1 MPRVHL
7 VQMDIAWE
15 APTANHARAR
25 SLIAAARVSAGDLV
39 LLPEMFDTGFSFN
52 TSVTAD
58 THEHTL
64 SFIKSL
70 ATDFGVVVQAGRTRP
85 AATGT
90 TPAFHNVVSIFA
102 PSAATPLCEYA
113 KRHLI
118 GREGEYIAPGR
129 DIVTYPWAGL
139 TIAPAICYDLRFP
152 EVFRDG
158 LKKGAEAFAVCAC
171 WPNVR
176 KEHWRALLIA
186 RAIENQAFV
195 FACNRVGRD
204 PDSAGGLT
212 YDGGSM
218 VIGPKGEILAE
229 ASTAECVLGAEVEIE
244 RVRAWRG
251 VFPAWREVR

>member
-15 APTANHARAR
+15 NPPANHARAR
-25 SLIAAARVSAGDLV
+25 SLIEAARVSAGDLV

-64 SFIKSL
+64 SFMQSL
-70 ATDFGVVVQAGRTRP
+70 ATEHAVFVHGGRTRP
-85 AATGT
+85 TSPT
-90 TPAFHNVVSIFA
+90 TFHNVVSIFA
-102 PSAATPLCEYA
+102 PSAAIPLCEYS
-113 KRHLI
+113 KQHLF
-118 GREGEYIAPGR
+118 GREGVYIAPGH
-129 DIVTYPWAGL
+129 DAATYPWAGL

-152 EVFRDG
+152 EVFREG
-158 LKKGAEAFAVCAC
+158 LKAGADAFSVCAC

-204 PDSAGGLT
+204 PESAGGLA

-218 VIGPKGEILAE
+218 VVGPKGEILAE
-229 ASTAECVLGAEVEIE
+229 AGPAECVLSAEVEIG
-244 RVRAWRG
+244 RVREWRG

>member
-15 APTANHARAR
+15 NPPANHARAK

-52 TSVTAD
+52 TSATAD
-58 THEHTL
+58 THGHTL
-64 SFIKSL
+64 SFMQSL
-70 ATDFGVVVQAGRTRP
+70 AADFGVAVQGGRTRP
-85 AATGT
+85 TAAG
-90 TPAFHNVVSIFA
+90 AASVFHNVVSVFA
-102 PSAATPLCEYA
+102 PSAATPQCEYA
-113 KRHLI
+113 KQHLF
-118 GREGEYIAPGR
+118 GREGEHIAPGR
-129 DIVTYPWAGL
+129 ACVTYPWAGL

-158 LKKGAEAFAVCAC
+158 LKAGADAFAVCAC

-204 PDSAGGLT
+204 PESAGGLA
-212 YDGGSM
+212 YDGGAM

-229 ASTAECVLGAEVEIE
+229 ASATEGVLSAEVEVA
-244 RVRAWRG
+244 RVREWRG
-251 VFPAWREVR
+251 VFPAWREV